1 MLAILCYYC
10 LYHITVLA
18 VLYLVYQQHPFNI
31 SPHLGPLTIVS
42 NVHNKRHTIPMSS
55 TTTHV
60 ITRATY
66 SDGQMSMPPPPLPSP
81 SHGPTTL
88 NSNVTAMRSLN
99 RLSLNFP
106 IQSVD
111 RNSQR
116 RSSIIVSSPMRISNP
131 SSPELGPSASTDPN
145 AFLTA
150 LAAQER
156 RVLELKEELQKA
168 EGDLDKLKQQWA
180 THEAAKKKNEMRH
193 IEQLR
198 PLPVLSP
205 TKSTAGDAG
214 GERKSSREEER
225 RKAMNPRR
233 PQSHRKVF
241 EGGKHTRALSLLSPS
256 TLGQA
261 KNHVVFNGSL
271 TNRKDQTIRKASG
284 RSATMTEATL
294 IPIGLPSTAAALNS
308 KGTKDDL
315 VNTGK
320 QLVGDLREGLW
331 TFIEDIRQATVGD
344 EAINS
349 ARPRHKRKSSFGKS
363 PARSSSQ
370 SRTHNTPTRTIP
382 LSKPKAGLSESLRSR
397 LKMGDTLDD
406 IEGTSVSNTN
416 ASGKLDTSNVHY
428 LDGTSEESLVDACV
442 DDEGWDNWD
451 SPSAKHSS
459 PTACLKTQKSSR
471 TASPSLCANSSRTS
485 LRWICCLFYCFWLH
499 LLIQLQFFR

>member
-1 MLAILCYYC
+1 
-10 LYHITVLA
+10 
-18 VLYLVYQQHPFNI
+18 
-31 SPHLGPLTIVS
+31 
-42 NVHNKRHTIPMSS
+42 
-55 TTTHV
+55 
-60 ITRATY
+60 
-66 SDGQMSMPPPPLPSP
+66 
-81 SHGPTTL
+81 
-88 NSNVTAMRSLN
+88 MRSLK

-106 IQSVD
+106 TQSVD

-116 RSSIIVSSPMRISNP
+116 RSSIIASSPIRMSNP
-131 SSPELGPSASTDPN
+131 SSPELGPSAATDSN

-180 THEAAKKKNEMRH
+180 THEAAKKTNEMRH

-198 PLPVLSP
+198 PLPILSP
-205 TKSTAGDAG
+205 TKITAGDGG
-214 GERKSSREEER
+214 GERKSSKEEER
-225 RKAMNPRR
+225 RKAMNVRP

-261 KNHVVFNGSL
+261 KNHVGFDGSRIS
-271 TNRKDQTIRKASG
+271 RKDQTIRKASG
-284 RSATMTEATL
+284 RSATMTEASS

-308 KGTKDDL
+308 KGTKDDI

-320 QLVGDLREGLW
+320 QLVGDLKEGLW

-349 ARPRHKRKSSFGKS
+349 ARPRHKRKSSLGKS
-363 PARSSSQ
+363 PARSNSQ
-370 SRTHNTPTRTIP
+370 SRTHITPTRAIP
-382 LSKPKAGLSESLRSR
+382 FSRPKAGLSESLNSN
-397 LKMGDTLDD
+397 LKMGDTLID
-406 IEGTSVSNTN
+406 IEGISVSNTN
-416 ASGKLDTSNVHY
+416 ASDKLNASNIHH
-428 LDGTSEESLVDACV
+428 LDGTSEESLADACV

-459 PTACLKTQKSSR
+459 STISLKTQDSSR
-471 TASPSLCANSSRTS
+471 ITSPSLCANSSQTS
-485 LRWICCLFYCFWLH
+485 LSSSDNYAARSKDSSSLMNADPLPWPTLTKLSPSNLTRTASTLMKEWEASLMTPVEGETKGRPD
-499 LLIQLQFFR
+499 LPREAGMKLD